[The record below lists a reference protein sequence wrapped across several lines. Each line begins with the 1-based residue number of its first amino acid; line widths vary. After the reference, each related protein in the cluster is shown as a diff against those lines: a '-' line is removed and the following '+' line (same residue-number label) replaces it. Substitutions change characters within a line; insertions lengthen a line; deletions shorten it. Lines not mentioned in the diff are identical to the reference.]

1 METKG
6 QDHKDV
12 EAKVELVQEL
22 HVLSQASLVEHRVAK
37 VTRVM
42 CLWSMKLPVVLPV
55 ISLVLEVFQL

>member
-55 ISLVLEVFQL
+55 ISLDLEVFQL